1 MMRPTYEEFQLPEEY
16 MASDNNKKLEL
27 KFDQADNT
35 SLSSL
40 KDSGY
45 RSVSEVLYSFLWRCH
60 RIGQTRNEI
69 ILVDIWDLES
79 LSYICGYP
87 DTLCSLKQCGI
98 NTFITNLH
106 YHQA

>member
-1 MMRPTYEEFQLPEEY
+1 

-45 RSVSEVLYSFLWRCH
+45 RSVSEVLYSFFSYRDV
-60 RIGQTRNEI
+60 